1 MLYVPTTILARVI
14 GVIRLDSSTISSITR
29 DPRGTRQAA
38 AVVAIVALAVALG
51 SVDAVPPPP
60 LLLLIAG
67 LAVWSIRSGH
77 AGEVVGTLH
86 RRRFTGCMGRMKPRR
101 MRLRGAH
108 PPIAILLF
116 GAIILTVVVGVPVLI
131 FSALG
136 GFLLPVLAWLIF
148 SAVAFYAGAHL
159 FGEPTTRV
167 EFLPIL
173 RLAGFA
179 LAPGVLA
186 IFNVVPLVGDIV
198 MLVAVVWG
206 LVAVTFAIRQTM
218 MFGTVRAILTAATSA
233 VVTLVSCG
241 LVAAIFG

>member
-1 MLYVPTTILARVI
+1 MMYVSTSILARVI
-14 GVIRLDSSTISSITR
+14 GVIRLDSPTIHSITR
-29 DPRGTRQAA
+29 DPRGTRQAS
-38 AVVAIVALAVALG
+38 AVVAVVAFAVALG
-51 SVDAVPPPP
+51 SVDAVPPAP

-67 LAVWSIRSGH
+67 LAVWSLRSGH
-77 AGEVVGTLH
+77 AAGALRHLDRGNSHMEAIRGAST
-86 RRRFTGCMGRMKPRR
+86 R
-101 MRLRGAH
+101 MRRIRARGLLASF
-108 PPIAILLF
+108 PAWVAI
-116 GAIILTVVVGVPVLI
+116 VGVVIALHVLFFWAI
-131 FSALG
+131 G

-148 SAVAFYAGAHL
+148 SGVAFYAGAHI
-159 FGEPTTRV
+159 FGEPTTRA

-186 IFNVVPLVGDIV
+186 IFNVVPLIGDIA

-233 VVTLVSCG
+233 LVTLVSCG
-241 LVAAIFG
+241 LLVAIFG

>member
-1 MLYVPTTILARVI
+1 MMYVSTSILARVI
-14 GVIRLDSSTISSITR
+14 GVIRLDAPTIHSITR
-29 DPRGTRQAA
+29 DPASTRQAA

-67 LAVWSIRSGH
+67 LTVGSFRNGH
-77 AGEVVGTLH
+77 AGEIGDALH
-86 RRRFTGCMGRMKPRR
+86 RRRFNVRMARMKGRR
-101 MRLRGAH
+101 MRRYRRRLPVTGV
-108 PPIAILLF
+108 LF
-116 GAIILTVVVGVPVLI
+116 GAIILALVVGLPVLI
-131 FSALG
+131 ISAIG
-136 GFLLPVLAWLIF
+136 GVLLPVLAWLIF

-186 IFNVVPLVGDIV
+186 IFNVVPLIGDIAI
-198 MLVAVVWG
+198 LVAVVWG

-218 MFGTVRAILTAATSA
+218 MFGTVRAILTAVTSA
-233 VVTLVSCG
+233 LVTLLSCG
-241 LVAAIFG
+241 LLAAIFG